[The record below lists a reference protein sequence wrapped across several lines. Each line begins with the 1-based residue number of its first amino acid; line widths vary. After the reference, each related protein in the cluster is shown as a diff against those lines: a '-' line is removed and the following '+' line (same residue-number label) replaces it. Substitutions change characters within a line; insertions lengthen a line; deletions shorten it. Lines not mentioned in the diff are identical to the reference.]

1 MEIKNP
7 LIAMKIP
14 SIFKV
19 QSWKLDVLLLC
30 FCIAFAGGLQAAG
43 PTPLK
48 DAVFSGNATMSAN
61 STLNLTGGNVTYS
74 ADVTRLGSVIDLGTA
89 DVSGNLSW
97 SALSKNGSSI
107 LHLADMPASFSG
119 AGGKALKVNSGATAI
134 EFVATGSGISWSS
147 APDTET
153 ANGTAGDVAYD
164 SGHFYV
170 CIASNSWLRTALTT
184 WSVTPESL
192 ASLAGWWKASDFDAT
207 ADTTEITTWSDSSGA
222 SLTASSLGGNGT
234 YPTVARNALNT
245 SMTAVT
251 VTSDRGLQVTWAPAS
266 TGNWT
271 VMAVINFTANGT
283 TENDFFAYGD
293 GVSNGM
299 RLGRKTSGGVGTL
312 VYPNVGAYDTTGTL
326 STGAWHTIIVT
337 CDSGTETWYL
347 DGAALTWGSTPGA
360 QSGTTTTIK
369 LLEGNN
375 NANYLGILQ
384 CAEIA
389 VFDDGIDSTTAT
401 NLTEYAT
408 TRYGL

>member
-1 MEIKNP
+1 M
-7 LIAMKIP
+7 
-14 SIFKV
+14 F
-19 QSWKLDVLLLC
+19 DVLLLC
-30 FCIAFAGGLQAAG
+30 LCIAFAPSLQAAG

-48 DAVFSGNATMSAN
+48 DAALSGNTTLSGNLTLSVN
-61 STLNLTGGNVTYS
+61 STLDLSTANATLLLPASVVTGNLTW
-74 ADVTRLGSVIDLGTA
+74 DRI
-89 DVSGNLSW
+89 
-97 SALSKNGSSI
+97 SKAGSSI
-107 LHLADMPASFSG
+107 LHLADMPASYSG

-147 APDTET
+147 APATET

-164 SGHFYV
+164 SGHLYV

-184 WSVTPESL
+184 WSFTPESL
-192 ASLAGWWKASDFDAT
+192 ASLAGWWKASSFDAV

-251 VTSDRGLQVTWAPAS
+251 VNSDRGLQVTWAPAS

-271 VMAVINFTANGT
+271 VMGVIKFTGNGT

-293 GVSNGM
+293 GVSTGM

-312 VYPNVGAYDTTGTL
+312 AYPNVGAYDTTGTL

-375 NANYLGILQ
+375 NADYLGILQ